1 MNIYRQEE
9 KLMTKKNLKGIA
21 LKTSTFAIA
30 GLMAV
35 TTLVAASQWST
46 VKASAETEGTLY
58 SSDYDSKHE
67 AIMAGYELN
76 LKVAEEGM
84 VLLKNENNALP
95 IPTTKGVNATRVTV
109 FGYAG
114 AKPSGGS
121 SGNGGDTSG
130 GIVGNAGSVYTT
142 LEAVGY
148 KVNPYV
154 KSFYNTQVGEGKTSD
169 YQIKDA
175 YKQQKDKLED
185 SYSSYSDAAFIV
197 LTMGDTTATGED
209 AIDYNL
215 QFNKCQLDL
224 IDDVVASGVF
234 EKVVVLINKSYP
246 VELETIKDNPNVD
259 AILLIGETGTNG
271 LISAGPI
278 ICGDV
283 NPSGRL
289 SDSYPVDLS
298 KDPSY
303 VNFPNRENGLGK
315 YVDSTGKDVS
325 ANAQGKGQSG
335 FTDYEEGIYVGYRYW
350 ETRAA
355 DEGGTWWED
364 NVSYTFGY
372 GLSYTSFSWEVKPH
386 KTAGSELKATDVLKF
401 DVTVTNT
408 GTVAGKDVVELYLNA
423 PYYDGGIEKAEN
435 VLEDFAKTDT
445 LAPGASQTVTL
456 SVKVSDLASYDWDDA
471 NGNGIRGYELDNGTY
486 NLRIMSSAHYVGA
499 ASADE
504 ETRETGFQ
512 VPYVVNGTDGT
523 GNNKSI
529 HIKTSATGYT
539 IENQFEDMNAYASG
553 YSDTLTDKDGKKYS
567 TYKMFDNDTGF
578 DTELSRAD
586 WEGTFPTSPEDLVT
600 TLEELKEVRTLEYHD
615 NPDDPWY
622 VPADQMPD
630 YMTEEERAAA
640 IAEGKTQG
648 DVVLEDLMGKSYDD
662 PLWEDILDELTLL
675 EMQDLINYAGWQTLE
690 LPWIGKPASRDT
702 DGPKGWTGSNIA
714 GEAGNMFCSEPV
726 IAATF
731 NVDLIY
737 EIGKNVGDQGLWGS
751 SDRTDGGKQEAYTC
765 WYAPGMNIHRGAF
778 DSRFI
783 EYYSEDP
790 VLTGKAAAA
799 ISLGLKEKGA
809 YMTMKHFALHNDGST
824 VRATF
829 GGEGFDGLS
838 CWVNEQALREVYL
851 RGYEICID
859 EGDAVSAMSSFSRFG
874 NTWAGASYALCTE
887 LYRNEWGCNGYIV
900 TDITATP
907 FQDGNQ
913 GLRAGN
919 DVLLTATFLGDV
931 GMVKLVDDEGNLL
944 PESERNCEL
953 TATQVSVMRK
963 AAKHVLWTVANS
975 NAMQAPMGSEIRYTA
990 TESGISAVTGTAV
1003 DKDLA
1008 TAVLGTRNEYGTI
1021 SYAITDGALPTGVT
1035 LSAAGKLS
1043 GTPTAAGVYTFT
1055 VTASADGYISDSVTY
1070 TIAVTAPVQAPD
1082 YSEITGSVDGVK
1094 DDVANIQTAVDK
1106 NASDIAGVQ
1115 TAVIVSV
1122 VVATVVILAAGAVVV
1137 IILRKKN

>member
-1 MNIYRQEE
+1 
-9 KLMTKKNLKGIA
+9 MTKKNLKGIA
-21 LKTSTFAIA
+21 LKTSTFALA

-35 TTLVAASQWST
+35 STFVVASQMSSFN
-46 VKASAETEGTLY
+46 ASAETEGALY

-76 LKVAEEGM
+76 LRVAEEGM
-84 VLLKNENNALP
+84 VLLKNENKALP
-95 IPTTKGVNATRVTV
+95 IPTVKGLNATRVTV

-130 GIVGNAGSVYTT
+130 GIVGNAGSVYST

-154 KSFYNTQVGEGKTSD
+154 KSFYNTQVGLGKTSD

-175 YKQQKDKLED
+175 YAQEKDKLSD
-185 SYSSYSDAAFIV
+185 SYTAYSDAAFIV

-224 IDDVVASGVF
+224 IDEVIASGVF
-234 EKVVVLINKSYP
+234 DKVVVLINKSYP
-246 VELETIKDNPNVD
+246 VELDTIKNNPGVD
-259 AILLIGETGTNG
+259 AILLVGETGTNG
-271 LISAGPI
+271 LVSAGPI

-303 VNFPNRENGLGK
+303 VNFPNRAGGLGK
-315 YVDSTGKDVS
+315 YVDADGKDVS
-325 ANAQGKGQSG
+325 LSTAGAGQSG

-350 ETRAA
+350 ETRGA
-355 DEGGTWWED
+355 DEGAEWYND

-372 GLSYTSFSWEVKPH
+372 GMSYTTFSWEVTPRKA
-386 KTAGSELKATDVLKF
+386 AGSEITEKDVLKF
-401 DVTVTNT
+401 DVKVTNT
-408 GTVAGKDVVELYLNA
+408 GDYAGKEVVQLYLNA
-423 PYYDGGIEKAEN
+423 PYYTGEIEKAEN

-445 LAPGASQTVTL
+445 LAPGESQVVTL
-456 SVKVSDLASYDWDDA
+456 SVKVSDLASYDWNDA
-471 NGNGIRGYELDNGTY
+471 NGNGIRGYELDNGAY
-486 NLRIMSSAHYVGA
+486 NLRIATSSHYDAGNGK
-499 ASADE
+499 D
-504 ETRETGFQ
+504 TQ
-512 VPYVVNGTDGT
+512 VTYNVNGTDGT
-523 GNNKSI
+523 NGRKSI
-529 HIKTSATGYT
+529 YVDKSETGYT

-553 YSDTLTDKDGKKYS
+553 FSATLTDKDGKAYS
-567 TYKMFDNDTGF
+567 TYKMFDNDKGF
-578 DTELSRAD
+578 DKALSRAD
-586 WEGTFPTSPEDLVT
+586 WTGTFPTAPQNLKT
-600 TLEELKEVRTLEYHD
+600 TLEELKEVRTLGHTD
-615 NPDDPWY
+615 NETDPWY
-622 VPADQMPD
+622 VAEEDMPE

-640 IAEGKTQG
+640 IADGKTQG
-648 DVVLEDLMGKSYDD
+648 DVLLTDLMGKSYDD
-662 PLWEDILDELTLL
+662 PLWDKLLDQLTLL
-675 EMQDLINYAGWQTLE
+675 EMQDLVNYAGWQTLE
-690 LPWIGKPASRDT
+690 IPYIGKPASRDT

-751 SDRTDGGKQEAYTC
+751 SDRTDGGLQEAYTC

-824 VRATF
+824 VRASFF
-829 GGEGFDGLS
+829 GTGYDGLS
-838 CWVNEQALREVYL
+838 AWVNEQALREVYL
-851 RGYEICID
+851 RGYEICVE
-859 EGDAVSAMSSFSRFG
+859 EGDAISAMSSFTRFG
-874 NTWAGASYALCTE
+874 NTWAGASYSLCTE
-887 LYRNEWGCNGYIV
+887 IYRNEWGAKGYIV
-900 TDITATP
+900 TDIVLTD

-913 GLRAGN
+913 ALRAGN
-919 DVLLTATFLGDV
+919 DCLLTATFIGDI
-931 GMVKLVDDEGNLL
+931 GMVKLVDEEGNLL
-944 PESERNCEL
+944 PAEERNCEL
-953 TATQVSVMRK
+953 NATQVTAMRN
-963 AAKHVLWTVANS
+963 AAKHMLWAVVNS
-975 NAMQAPMGSEIRYTA
+975 NAMQAPMGAEVRYAA
-990 TESGISAVTGTAV
+990 TEAGLGAVSGTAV
-1003 DKDLA
+1003 EIDLA
-1008 TAVLGTRNEYGTI
+1008 TATLGTRNEYGTI
-1021 SYAITDGALPTGVT
+1021 SYAVTDGALPAGVK
-1035 LSAAGKLS
+1035 LSADGKLT
-1043 GTPTAAGVYTFT
+1043 GTPTTAGVYTFT
-1055 VTASADGYISDSVTY
+1055 VTASADSYISDSVTY
-1070 TIAVTAPVQAPD
+1070 TITVTAPEKAPD
-1082 YSEITGSVDGVK
+1082 YSEITGSVDNATGTITG
-1094 DDVANIQTAVDK
+1094 DIGDLQAAIDK

-1137 IILRKKN
+1137 IILKKKN